1 MNKKRIVGLLI
12 CAAVIVPLVLHNCD
26 TKSKSTTVNKSEIA
40 NSKSTENKNNNTTS
54 SSKTDENSS
63 KTNTNEKGTDGKTS
77 ENTTSKNVKK
87 DITLIDTKVNKQGN
101 TNGNLA
107 NSGSSARQGNWMF
120 YTNEFTSSTS
130 YIYRSMLDG
139 ETGLK
144 KLKLAVPVSINV
156 VNDTIYFVSKNYGS
170 IYRLNVGGEE
180 NPVVVSN
187 VSANSICVVD
197 DWIYY
202 TEPRSGS
209 YNEGGIFKM
218 KTDGSSK
225 TNIARGT
232 SKFINIEGDFIY
244 YLKNESSSSDIYRAN
259 IGASNFEGRNT
270 NETKLSSGNINSFI
284 VDNHC
289 IYFVITS
296 DGLYKMNT
304 DGTNKT
310 KLVSDKDILSFNIKD
325 NFIYYTS
332 YTEPSSIK
340 KISTDGSK
348 TSNITISA
356 LEDKKVSFIVDLNII
371 DDYIFFTVS
380 TGSKTEFC
388 RVKVDGTSSKII
400 K

>member
-1 MNKKRIVGLLI
+1 
-12 CAAVIVPLVLHNCD
+12 
-26 TKSKSTTVNKSEIA
+26 VNKAETT
-40 NSKSTENKNNNTTS
+40 NFKNTESKNNDTTS
-54 SSKTDENSS
+54 SSKAAENDS
-63 KTNTNEKGTDGKTS
+63 KTNTNEKGTDGKIT
-77 ENTTSKNVKK
+77 ENTNSKNVKR

-144 KLKLAVPVSINV
+144 KLKLAVPISINV

-170 IYRLNVGGEE
+170 IYRLNVDGSE

-187 VSANSICVVD
+187 VSANGICVVD

-202 TEPRSGS
+202 TAPRSGS
-209 YNEGGIFKM
+209 YNQGGIFKM
-218 KTDGSSK
+218 KTDGSNN
-225 TNIARGT
+225 TNIASGT
-232 SKFINIEGDFIY
+232 SQFINIEGDFIY
-244 YLKNESSSSDIYRAN
+244 YLKSEPSSSNIYRAN
-259 IGASNFEGRNT
+259 IGESNIEGRNT

-289 IYFVITS
+289 IYFVMTN

-310 KLVSDKDILSFNIKD
+310 KIVSDKDILSFNIKD

-332 YTEPSSIK
+332 KTEPSIIK
-340 KISTDGSK
+340 KISTDGNK
-348 TSNITISA
+348 TSNIIISA
-356 LEDKKVSFIVDLNII
+356 LEDEKVSFIVDLNIVE
-371 DDYIFFTVS
+371 DYIFFTFS
-380 TGSKTEFC
+380 TSSKTEFC